1 MTWRWRLI
9 KSQVFA
15 CVWVGVALFFLFQG
29 DAVVLSLKP
38 ICAGLLPGGLRVSY
52 YEGINFDRLI
62 CRRTERRVECGYST
76 GSPAWGVPK
85 DRFSAR
91 WEGYLSVPV
100 DDMYF
105 FKMQSDDGSRLYI
118 NNELIID
125 YWSDHGFSPK
135 FAKKLLAIGKYPIRI
150 EYYDKIGDA
159 RIRLKWNGTG
169 KIILPG
175 AVLAVPYIS
184 KR

>member
-1 MTWRWRLI
+1 MAWRWRLI
-9 KSQVFA
+9 KSQVIA
-15 CVWVGVALFFLFQG
+15 CTLVGVALFFLFKG
-29 DAVVLSLKP
+29 HAVVLFLKP
-38 ICAGLLPGGLRVSY
+38 ICAELLPGGLRVSY

-62 CRRTERRVECGYST
+62 CRRTERRVERGYST

-91 WEGYLSVPV
+91 WEGYLRVPV

-125 YWSDHGFSPK
+125 YWSDHGFFPK
-135 FAKKLLAIGKYPIRI
+135 LAKKWLAIGKYPIRI

-159 RIRLKWNGTG
+159 RIRLRWYGNG
-169 KIILPG
+169 KVFPRG